1 MTFTCTTLR
10 VESALMSSLDPH
22 TDLGALI
29 HAITSIPVSVIQIA
43 LIHALY
49 RDGIFTMES
58 LIIAF
63 DSATNTGNRLVEAPI
78 YIYIYIIVWHT
89 ISDRSTINLHQ
100 DKKETLLDDTI
111 SRDQYT
117 LRQWRGLT
125 IRRN

>member
-63 DSATNTGNRLVEAPI
+63 DSATNTENRLVEAPI
-78 YIYIYIIVWHT
+78 YIYMLSFGIRFPIGQRLICIRTKKKHFST
-89 ISDRSTINLHQ
+89 TRSA
-100 DKKETLLDDTI
+100 ETSIPFDN
-111 SRDQYT
+111 
-117 LRQWRGLT
+117 GAG
-125 IRRN
+125 

>member
-78 YIYIYIIVWHT
+78 YIYICYRLAY
-89 ISDRSTINLHQ
+89 DFRSVN
-100 DKKETLLDDTI
+100 D
-111 SRDQYT
+111 
-117 LRQWRGLT
+117 
-125 IRRN
+125 

>member
-1 MTFTCTTLR
+1 
-10 VESALMSSLDPH
+10 MSSLDPH

-63 DSATNTGNRLVEAPI
+63 DSATNTRRGIDDILSLGI
-78 YIYIYIIVWHT
+78 
-89 ISDRSTINLHQ
+89 RSVN
-100 DKKETLLDDTI
+100 D
-111 SRDQYT
+111 
-117 LRQWRGLT
+117 
-125 IRRN
+125 